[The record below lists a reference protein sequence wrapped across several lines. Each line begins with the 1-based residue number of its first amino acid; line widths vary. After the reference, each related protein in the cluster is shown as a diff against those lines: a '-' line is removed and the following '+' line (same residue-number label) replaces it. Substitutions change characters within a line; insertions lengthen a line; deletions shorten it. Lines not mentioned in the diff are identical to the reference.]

1 MPVPAYWLG
10 KRPNSHDDRSDSLGC
25 LIYINL
31 YKLPKGDVVAITS
44 VDVDK
49 SVIAEIKSLTG
60 LKTDREVI
68 HESLTRTLALARQEE
83 LLTRMKSRVFNDDQ
97 ISEKTIDYSQ

>member
-1 MPVPAYWLG
+1 MPVPAYWLW

-25 LIYINL
+25 LKYISL

-68 HESLTRTLALARQEE
+68 HESLTRTLALARQQA

>member
-1 MPVPAYWLG
+1 M
-10 KRPNSHDDRSDSLGC
+10 
-25 LIYINL
+25 
-31 YKLPKGDVVAITS
+31 AITS

-68 HESLTRTLALARQEE
+68 HESLTRTLSLARQQA
-83 LLTRMKSRVFNDDQ
+83 LLTRMKSRVFNDDR

>member
-1 MPVPAYWLG
+1 M
-10 KRPNSHDDRSDSLGC
+10 
-25 LIYINL
+25 
-31 YKLPKGDVVAITS
+31 AITS

-68 HESLTRTLALARQEE
+68 HEALMRTLALARQQQ
-83 LLTRMKSRVFNDDQ
+83 LLNRMKSRVFSDDHM
-97 ISEKTIDYSQ
+97 SKNTIDYS

>member
-1 MPVPAYWLG
+1 M
-10 KRPNSHDDRSDSLGC
+10 
-25 LIYINL
+25 
-31 YKLPKGDVVAITS
+31 AITS

-68 HESLTRTLALARQEE
+68 HESLTRTLALARQQA

>member
-1 MPVPAYWLG
+1 MPVPAYWLW
-10 KRPNSHDDRSDSLGC
+10 KRPNSPDDRSDSLGC
-25 LIYINL
+25 LIYISL
-31 YKLPKGDVVAITS
+31 YKMPKGDVVAITS

-49 SVIAEIKSLTG
+49 GVIAEIKSLTG

-68 HESLTRTLALARQEE
+68 HESLTRTLALARQQE
-83 LLTRMKSRVFNDDQ
+83 LLTRMKSRVFSDDQ

>member
-10 KRPNSHDDRSDSLGC
+10 KRPNSHDDRSDSLGF
-25 LIYINL
+25 LIYISL

-68 HESLTRTLALARQEE
+68 HESLTRTLALARQQE
-83 LLTRMKSRVFNDDQ
+83 LLTRMKSRVFSDDQ

>member
-1 MPVPAYWLG
+1 MPVPAYWLW

-25 LIYINL
+25 CLYISL

-68 HESLTRTLALARQEE
+68 HESLTRTLALARQQA
-83 LLTRMKSRVFNDDQ
+83 LLTRMKSRVFSDDQ

>member
-1 MPVPAYWLG
+1 MPVPAYWLW

-25 LIYINL
+25 LVYISL

-68 HESLTRTLALARQEE
+68 HESLTRTLALARQQA